1 MGRIV
6 TYYCDRCG
14 LTIPKD
20 KGALIFNL
28 TVEHYTGDYAIID
41 KLICEKCLNDLK
53 DRWMLDYQEGGDQ
66 DE

>member
-20 KGALIFNL
+20 KGAPIFNL
-28 TVEHYTGDYAIID
+28 TVESFSGDYTIID
-41 KLICEKCLNDLK
+41 KLICESCLDDLT
-53 DRWMLDYQEGGDQ
+53 DRWMKEG
-66 DE
+66 DENDEV